1 MRQHAGALNRTCL
14 VILGI
19 LALAGGVL
27 ILLMA
32 SGTLH
37 AMSPATV
44 AAESPVVTGD
54 LHAVFGPASAKAIV
68 LVAGVVMGALGL
80 LWILAQIP
88 RRNPA
93 GRYRLHQDPASGT
106 TLCDAS
112 VLGSAVENQTNTL
125 PGVVGSSALL
135 RGTAMEPD
143 LAMKVTVNN
152 RADIQDVLHSINTR
166 VIPDLSTALETPLRR
181 TGIQLEVSGRN
192 AISGT
197 TVETTGTV
205 VY

>member
-1 MRQHAGALNRTCL
+1 MRQHAGALNRICL
-14 VILGI
+14 AILGI
-19 LALAGGVL
+19 LALAGAVL
-27 ILLMA
+27 ILLIA
-32 SGTLH
+32 SGTLY
-37 AMSPATV
+37 AMSPGTV
-44 AAESPVVTGD
+44 AAESPVVTVD
-54 LHAVFGPASAKAIV
+54 LHAVFGAASAIAIV

-80 LWILAQIP
+80 WWILAQIP
-88 RRNPA
+88 RKNSA
-93 GRYRLHQDPASGT
+93 DRYRLHQDPASGT

-112 VLGSAVENQTNTL
+112 VLGSAVENQINTL

-143 LAMKVTVNN
+143 LAIKVTVNN
-152 RADIQDVLHSINTR
+152 RADIQDVLHRINTR

-192 AISGT
+192 PISGT

>member
-1 MRQHAGALNRTCL
+1 MRQHAGALNRTWL

-27 ILLMA
+27 ILLAA

-37 AMSPATV
+37 ALSPATV

-54 LHAVFGPASAKAIV
+54 LHTVLEPASVTAIV
-68 LVAGVVMGALGL
+68 LVAGVAMGALGL

-93 GRYRLHQDPASGT
+93 DRYRLHRDPASGT

-112 VLGSAVENQTNTL
+112 VLGAAVENQINTL

-143 LAMKVTVNN
+143 LTMKVTVTN
-152 RADIQDVLHSINTR
+152 RADIQDVLHRINAR

-192 AISGT
+192 AIAGT
-197 TVETTGTV
+197 TVATTGTV
-205 VY
+205 IY

>member
-1 MRQHAGALNRTCL
+1 MRQHAGALNRTWL

-27 ILLMA
+27 ILLIA

-37 AMSPATV
+37 AMNPTTV
-44 AAESPVVTGD
+44 AAESPVVTRD
-54 LHAVFGPASAKAIV
+54 LHTAFGLASAAAIV
-68 LVAGVVMGALGL
+68 MVAGVVLGTLGL

-88 RRNPA
+88 RRNTA
-93 GRYRLHQDPASGT
+93 DRYRLHKDPASGT
-106 TLCDAS
+106 TVCETS
-112 VLGSAVENQTNTL
+112 VLGSAVENQINTL

-135 RGTAMEPD
+135 RGTATEPD
-143 LAMKVTVNN
+143 LTMKVTVTN
-152 RADIQDVLHSINTR
+152 RADIQDVLHRINTK
-166 VIPDLSTALETPLRR
+166 VIPDLSTALETPLRQ

-192 AISGT
+192 AVSGT

-205 VY
+205 IY

>member
-1 MRQHAGALNRTCL
+1 MRQHAGALNRTWL
-14 VILGI
+14 LILGL

-54 LHAVFGPASAKAIV
+54 LHTVFGPASATAIV
-68 LVAGVVMGALGL
+68 LVAGAVLGALGL

-93 GRYRLHQDPASGT
+93 DRYRLHQDPASGT
-106 TLCDAS
+106 TLCEAS
-112 VLGSAVENQTNTL
+112 VLASAVENQINTL

-135 RGTAMEPD
+135 RGTAMDPD
-143 LAMKVTVNN
+143 LTMKVTVNN

-181 TGIQLEVSGRN
+181 TGIQLEVSDRN

>member
-1 MRQHAGALNRTCL
+1 MRQHAGALNRTWL

-27 ILLMA
+27 ILLAA

-37 AMSPATV
+37 AMSSATV
-44 AAESPVVTGD
+44 AAESPVVPGD
-54 LHAVFGPASAKAIV
+54 LHTVLEQASVTALV
-68 LVAGVVMGALGL
+68 LMAGVLMGALGL

-93 GRYRLHQDPASGT
+93 DRYRLHQDPASGT

-112 VLGSAVENQTNTL
+112 VLGAAVENQINTL

-143 LAMKVTVNN
+143 LTMKVTVNN

-166 VIPDLSTALETPLRR
+166 VIPDLSKALETPLRR

-192 AISGT
+192 AVAGT

-205 VY
+205 IY

>member
-19 LALAGGVL
+19 LVLAGGVL

-54 LHAVFGPASAKAIV
+54 LHTVFGPASATAIV
-68 LVAGVVMGALGL
+68 LVAGVVTGALGFS
-80 LWILAQIP
+80 WILAQIP

-93 GRYRLHQDPASGT
+93 DRYRLHQDPASGT
-106 TLCDAS
+106 TLCEAS
-112 VLGSAVENQTNTL
+112 VLASAVENQINTL
-125 PGVVGSSALL
+125 PGIVGSSALL
-135 RGTAMEPD
+135 RGTAMDPD
-143 LAMKVTVNN
+143 LTMKVTVNN

-205 VY
+205 IY

>member
-1 MRQHAGALNRTCL
+1 MRQHAGALNRSWL

-54 LHAVFGPASAKAIV
+54 LHTVFGPASATAIV
-68 LVAGVVMGALGL
+68 LVAGVVLGALGL
-80 LWILAQIP
+80 SWILAQIP

-93 GRYRLHQDPASGT
+93 DRYRLHQDPASGT
-106 TLCDAS
+106 TLCEAS
-112 VLGSAVENQTNTL
+112 VLASAVENQINAL

-135 RGTAMEPD
+135 RGTAVDPD
-143 LAMKVTVNN
+143 LTMKVTVNN

-166 VIPDLSTALETPLRR
+166 VIPDLATALETPLRR

-205 VY
+205 IY

>member
-1 MRQHAGALNRTCL
+1 MRQHAGALNRTWL

-27 ILLMA
+27 ILLAA

-44 AAESPVVTGD
+44 AAENPVVTGD
-54 LHAVFGPASAKAIV
+54 LHTVFEPASVTAIV
-68 LVAGVVMGALGL
+68 LVAGILLGALGL

-93 GRYRLHQDPASGT
+93 DRYRLHQDPASGT
-106 TLCDAS
+106 TLCEAS
-112 VLGSAVENQTNTL
+112 VLGSAVENQINTL

-135 RGTAMEPD
+135 RGSAREPD
-143 LAMKVTVNN
+143 LTMKVTVNN
-152 RADIQDVLHSINTR
+152 RADIQDILHSINAR

-192 AISGT
+192 PVSGS
-197 TVETTGTV
+197 TVATTGTV
-205 VY
+205 IY

>member
-1 MRQHAGALNRTCL
+1 
-14 VILGI
+14 V
-19 LALAGGVL
+19 
-27 ILLMA
+27 
-32 SGTLH
+32 
-37 AMSPATV
+37 P
-44 AAESPVVTGD
+44 AESPVMTGD
-54 LHAVFGPASAKAIV
+54 LHTVFEPASVTAIV
-68 LVAGVVMGALGL
+68 LVTGLLMGGLGM

-93 GRYRLHQDPASGT
+93 DRYRLHQNPASGT

-112 VLGSAVENQTNTL
+112 VLASAVENQINTL

-135 RGTAMEPD
+135 RGTAREPD
-143 LAMKVTVNN
+143 LTMKVTVNN

-192 AISGT
+192 AVSGT

-205 VY
+205 IY

>member
-14 VILGI
+14 VVLGI
-19 LALAGGVL
+19 LALAGGIL
-27 ILLMA
+27 ILLVA

-37 AMSPATV
+37 AMNPATV

-54 LHAVFGPASAKAIV
+54 LHTALGPASATAIV
-68 LVAGVVMGALGL
+68 LLAGVVMGGLGL
-80 LWILAQIP
+80 SWILAQIP

-93 GRYRLHQDPASGT
+93 DRYRLHQDPASGT
-106 TLCDAS
+106 TLCDPS

-125 PGVVGSSALL
+125 PGVVGTSALL
-135 RGTAMEPD
+135 RGTAVEPD
-143 LAMKVTVNN
+143 LTIKVAVNN

-166 VIPDLSTALETPLRR
+166 VIPDLSAALETPLRR

-192 AISGT
+192 AMSGT

-205 VY
+205 IY

>member
-14 VILGI
+14 IILGI
-19 LALAGGVL
+19 LALTGGVL

-44 AAESPVVTGD
+44 AADSPVVTGD
-54 LHAVFGPASAKAIV
+54 LHAAFGPASAKAIV

-80 LWILAQIP
+80 SWILAQSP

-112 VLGSAVENQTNTL
+112 VLGSAVENQINTL

-135 RGTAMEPD
+135 RGTAKEPD
-143 LAMKVTVNN
+143 LAIKVTVNN
-152 RADIQDVLHSINTR
+152 RAEIQDVLHNINTR

-192 AISGT
+192 TISGT

-205 VY
+205 IY

>member
-1 MRQHAGALNRTCL
+1 MRQHAGALNRTWL

-27 ILLMA
+27 ILLAA
-32 SGTLH
+32 SGALH

-44 AAESPVVTGD
+44 AAEGRVVTGD
-54 LHAVFGPASAKAIV
+54 LHTVFEPASVTAIV
-68 LVAGVVMGALGL
+68 LVAGVLMGGLGL

-93 GRYRLHQDPASGT
+93 DRYRLHQDPASGI

-112 VLGSAVENQTNTL
+112 VLGAAVENQINTL

-135 RGTAMEPD
+135 RGTAREPD
-143 LAMKVTVNN
+143 LTMKVTVNN

-192 AISGT
+192 AVSGT
-197 TVETTGTV
+197 TVATTGTV
-205 VY
+205 IY